1 MSVSIGYLTLGAA
14 DLEAA
19 VAFYDAVLPAIGW
32 ARFNRHP
39 GFAGYGP
46 NGSGEGQ
53 TLWLCQPFDGQ
64 AASAGNGAMLALS
77 ADSRRE
83 VDAFH
88 TAALS
93 AGASDEG
100 PPGLRPHYSQTW
112 YAAYLRDPTGNKLA
126 IVCTAREEGS

>member
-53 TLWLCQPFDGQ
+53 TLWLCKRGAHQRLQIPDSTVISRDGFICVHRWFPF
-64 AASAGNGAMLALS
+64 ASHNS
-77 ADSRRE
+77 
-83 VDAFH
+83 
-88 TAALS
+88 TAEFFS
-93 AGASDEG
+93 
-100 PPGLRPHYSQTW
+100 
-112 YAAYLRDPTGNKLA
+112 
-126 IVCTAREEGS
+126 